1 AGGYSELTMT
11 TLKRLRKRAGFSLI
25 EVLMVSALLGVC
37 AAGVTQSWSLCY
49 TMNDQ
54 ARQMQVGKDVMEQ
67 EMERVRRLNWTGLTE
82 QTSWTTRGYYDA
94 GGNSVTSSNARG
106 FVSYIK
112 VETLNSNGLSVAT
125 TPTVD
130 ASGGNSRSLRRVTI
144 CVEPTGTSAS
154 TTSYTAE
161 AITYLTLGGP

>member
-1 AGGYSELTMT
+1 MT

-49 TMNDQ
+49 SLNDQ
-54 ARQMQVGKDVMEQ
+54 ARQMQAGKDVMEQ

-82 QTSWTTRGYYDA
+82 QTSWATRGYYDA
-94 GGNSVTSSNARG
+94 GGNAVGASDPRG
-106 FVSYIK
+106 FVSFIK
-112 VETLNSNGLSVAT
+112 VETLNSNGLSLAQ

-130 ASGGNSRSLRRVTI
+130 ATGGTSRSLRRVTI
-144 CVEPTGTSAS
+144 VVQPAGVSVTATPPTAQ
-154 TTSYTAE
+154 